1 MLKKLGKEK
10 DFSGL
15 IGEGKF
21 REKLCFIGG
30 ETDTG
35 WNILTKILLGT
46 SALFGD
52 EGVQVDNQK
61 DMKRAVLHLVQVFH
75 THNFG
80 DHIGA
85 I

>member
-30 ETDTG
+30 ETDRVKYSHENPS
-35 WNILTKILLGT
+35 WYLD
-46 SALFGD
+46 F
-52 EGVQVDNQK
+52 VW
-61 DMKRAVLHLVQVFH
+61 
-75 THNFG
+75 
-80 DHIGA
+80 
-85 I
+85 